1 MNIGVEPLHLSALL
15 HSLKVFCA
23 AANCCTCRQRDV
35 AHRYVAKQ
43 LVLPARVMHTT
54 IANLPGPGS
63 SHRHRDQSSSSVASS
78 VHITELFLR
87 NLLASS
93 SDMGMK
99 TCLWLSTLSAV
110 CALQEERARHS
121 ARETGAVRTT
131 AEPPGRWRPGL
142 IEKGTP
148 GLCAVID
155 VTIGAK
161 TGVSVPAISSSRSME
176 TMLPEGLCQDA
187 ATVTGPLTAFK
198 PEGLPRKR
206 SAI

>member
-1 MNIGVEPLHLSALL
+1 MKIGVEPLQLSALL

-35 AHRYVAKQ
+35 AHRYVTKQ
-43 LVLPARVMHTT
+43 PVLPARVMHTT

-63 SHRHRDQSSSSVASS
+63 SHRHRDQSSSSVARSA
-78 VHITELFLR
+78 HTTELFLR

-93 SDMGMK
+93 SDMGLNLCIWALM
-99 TCLWLSTLSAV
+99 LLAGFP
-110 CALQEERARHS
+110 LQEERVRHA

-161 TGVSVPAISSSRSME
+161 TGVSVPAISSSRFME
-176 TMLPEGLCQDA
+176 TMLPEGLSQDA